1 MKIGINLSADCD
13 ILWDNILKINPDYVE
28 IQASGYVNLTDGE
41 FDDFLL
47 KTKKTGIPVNRANGL
62 FAPALKLIGEDA
74 TPKKEVAD
82 YLEKCFTRGEKF
94 GIKTAVFG
102 SGKARS
108 YSEEFG
114 SERAREQMLA
124 ITEFTGDI
132 ASKFGV
138 TIVIEPLNSFETNI
152 ITSVKEGAEFCREL
166 NHPNVKLLA
175 DSYHML
181 VDGEKFETLKDYA
194 DVLAH
199 AHIACGETHNRETRY
214 VPEKSDKYGMKKFT
228 DALIQTEVI
237 DSLTVEAWGWNTA
250 EDPSAVWRDG
260 IEALKNW
267 TEK

>member
-1 MKIGINLSADCD
+1 MKIGINLPVNCD

-28 IQASGYVNLTDGE
+28 IQASGYANLTDGD
-41 FDDFLL
+41 FDDVLA
-47 KTKKTGIPVNRANGL
+47 KIKKTGIPVNRANVL
-62 FAPALKLIGEDA
+62 FVPTLKLIGEEV
-74 TPKKEVAD
+74 TPKKEIAE
-82 YLEKCFTRGEKF
+82 YLERCFTRGEKL

-108 YSEEFG
+108 YSREFG
-114 SERAREQMLA
+114 RERAREQMLD
-124 ITEFTGDI
+124 ITGFIGDI

-138 TIVIEPLNSFETNI
+138 TVVIEPLNSFETNM

-166 NHPNVKLLA
+166 NRPCVKLLA

-181 VDGEKFETLKDYA
+181 VDGEKFETLKDYT
-194 DVLAH
+194 DVLVH

-214 VPEKSDKYGMKKFT
+214 VPEKSDRYGMKRFT
-228 DALIQTEVI
+228 DALIQTGVI
-237 DSLTVEAWGWNTA
+237 DSLTIEAWGWDTA